1 MAMTHAT
8 WSPSTG
14 DTAALPDDSQLS
26 DLLWEVAA
34 YTEMMGEAALAET
47 PLSLPSSG
55 MLQVVLGEP
64 GITVAE
70 ISRRM
75 PKSQQA
81 ISQVSA
87 RLERLGLLERRL
99 GSGRGHGLFVSE
111 AGRELAELG
120 MSRERE
126 LEDRLVTVLGEARY
140 AHLRRLLSET
150 RTLLREEAR

>member
-34 YTEMMGEAALAET
+34 YTEMMGEAAL
-47 PLSLPSSG
+47 
-55 MLQVVLGEP
+55 
-64 GITVAE
+64 AE

-140 AHLRRLLSET
+140 AHLRRLLSES

>member
-1 MAMTHAT
+1 MAVTHAT
-8 WSPSTG
+8 PSPS
-14 DTAALPDDSQLS
+14 ADDSMPLAGKSQLS

-34 YTEMMGEAALAET
+34 YAGMMGEAALAET

-64 GITVAE
+64 GITIAE

-81 ISQVSA
+81 ISQVST
-87 RLERLGLLERRL
+87 RLEKLGLLERRL
-99 GSGRGHGLFVSE
+99 GSGRGHGLFVTA

-120 MSRERE
+120 MSRECE
-126 LEDRLVTVLGEARY
+126 LEDRLRTVLGAERY
-140 AHLRRLLSET
+140 AHLRRLLSES
-150 RTLLREEAR
+150 RTLLRKEAR